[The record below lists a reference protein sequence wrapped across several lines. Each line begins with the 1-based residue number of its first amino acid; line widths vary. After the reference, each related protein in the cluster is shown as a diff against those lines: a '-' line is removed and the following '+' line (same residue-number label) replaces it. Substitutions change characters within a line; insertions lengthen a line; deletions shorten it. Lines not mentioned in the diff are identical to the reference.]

1 MASKLIILKKE
12 EDFKKFRQSKF
23 YSSKFLKIR
32 VRAGNQNTSRFGFII
47 PKKVVPKV
55 VARNKIKRRI
65 KNILR
70 SNLQSIKYQDVLIFP
85 SAQTHGLTFKELE
98 QQVINLLIKAKLWI

>member
-1 MASKLIILKKE
+1 MKAKLII
-12 EDFKKFRQSKF
+12 FKQEAEFRKFRQSKF

-47 PKKVVPKV
+47 PKKIVPKV

-65 KNILR
+65 KNILQK
-70 SNLQSIKYQDVLIFP
+70 NLPSIKNQDVLIFP
-85 SAQTHGLTFKELE
+85 NAQTYRLTFKELE
-98 QQVINLLIKAKLWI
+98 QQVINLLIKANLWI